1 MQNTKIHFNNFPCIR
16 VEIKKSSAIGTWK
29 TPYRSRSIIIILTL
43 SRYKNR
49 IINSKQEEKNSLHIS
64 IYFSSIRT
72 DFQASQIHFYSI
84 IFSYLIEN
92 LILCF
97 DLFIDFMFYFPW
109 QIFLSDLENLVEVF
123 LLFVWNGIQISL
135 GFVAEIWESRSRTK
149 WREFWEL
156 E

>member
-1 MQNTKIHFNNFPCIR
+1 MHSSWR
-16 VEIKKSSAIGTWK
+16 KKSSAIGTWK

-72 DFQASQIHFYSI
+72 DFQASQIQFYSI

-97 DLFIDFMFYFPW
+97 DLFIDFMFHFPW
-109 QIFLSDLENLVEVF
+109 QNFLSDLENLVEVF
-123 LLFVWNGIQISL
+123 FAVCLKMAFRFHLVLLQKFER
-135 GFVAEIWESRSRTK
+135 AEVERNEESF
-149 WREFWEL
+149 EN
-156 E
+156 